1 MTPAQSRAAR
11 GLLDWRQVDLA
22 RNAGVGESTVVEF
35 EREKRKVGDAS
46 ITKMQVAL
54 EDAGVE
60 FTNGRRQG
68 VRLKASP

>member
-1 MTPAQSRAAR
+1 
-11 GLLDWRQVDLA
+11 LA